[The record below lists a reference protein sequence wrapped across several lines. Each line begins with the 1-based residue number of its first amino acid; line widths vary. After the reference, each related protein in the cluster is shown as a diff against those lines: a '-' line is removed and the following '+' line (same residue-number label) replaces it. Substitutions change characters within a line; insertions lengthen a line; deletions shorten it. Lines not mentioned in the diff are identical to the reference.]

1 MRRDEPRA
9 IEPGQREPSLPHR
22 STAWGALAQ
31 GPGVPEH
38 ASQNLREQ
46 PRPKCRYLGF
56 VAGQTGDLGF
66 CVEDMSSTEC
76 SAVEALGAEG
86 SCELF
91 SEGGV
96 VGA

>member
-1 MRRDEPRA
+1 MPPEPLNATSEPIASWWTLNQTALGAGHNGGSVPKRA
-9 IEPGQREPSLPHR
+9 AISM
-22 STAWGALAQ
+22 SAIA
-31 GPGVPEH
+31 
-38 ASQNLREQ
+38 
-46 PRPKCRYLGF
+46 PKCRYLGF